1 MNRVNRRERHKGL
14 ACFHVSSSGG
24 GFLGILCRVLNVSRF
39 TPIEI
44 LIFSFS
50 GCRREFLPE
59 SHFTRVSERY
69 SEYIDCCGFSRDSWL
84 ILAWFLRDSWLILPR
99 FFKKTLN
106 KPRPSRVF
114 TRLPSAFLLYKST
127 KILWDLSRF
136 FSGGGG
142 GESFGRW
149 EIPWRQWNSFRQIL
163 KDPLPRS

>member
-69 SEYIDCCGFSRDSWL
+69 SEYIDCCGFSRDS
-84 ILAWFLRDSWLILPR
+84 
-99 FFKKTLN
+99 
-106 KPRPSRVF
+106 
-114 TRLPSAFLLYKST
+114 
-127 KILWDLSRF
+127 
-136 FSGGGG
+136 
-142 GESFGRW
+142 
-149 EIPWRQWNSFRQIL
+149 
-163 KDPLPRS
+163 